1 MRSHLF
7 PCRTQKLSSS
17 SLKILGWQRPGNI
30 GRRRHNTYSSIAQL
44 VEHAAVN
51 RRVVGSSPTGGA
63 KKVRRY
69 DTYGLFHFVFYLFCQ
84 ANLLGFFHFQGFLI
98 YFSAHCIPKNDADIF
113 DVAL

>member
-1 MRSHLF
+1 MVEQCSIINHKNYIDI
-7 PCRTQKLSSS
+7 T
-17 SLKILGWQRPGNI
+17 LKT
-30 GRRRHNTYSSIAQL
+30 GRRGKYSSIAQL

-69 DTYGLFHFVFYLFCQ
+69 DTYGLFHFVAFLFSQ
-84 ANLLGFFHFQGFLI
+84 ANLLGIFHFQCFLI
-98 YFSAHCIPKNDADIF
+98 YFSAHCIPKIDADVF